1 MKDIKDSIF
10 RIRIIEMR
18 TLKHIDD
25 GTRRFAQYGEELKKD
40 PRLASMS
47 GDVQNVQL
55 NMTNEVQEHK
65 QAIQDAANIDDVA
78 GDI

>member
-25 GTRRFAQYGEELKKD
+25 GTKRFAQYGEELKKD
-40 PRLASMS
+40 PRLADMQFTDKS
-47 GDVQNVQL
+47 
-55 NMTNEVQEHK
+55 
-65 QAIQDAANIDDVA
+65 AASATIEL
-78 GDI
+78 

>member
-25 GTRRFAQYGEELKKD
+25 GTRRFA
-40 PRLASMS
+40 
-47 GDVQNVQL
+47 
-55 NMTNEVQEHK
+55 
-65 QAIQDAANIDDVA
+65 
-78 GDI
+78 